1 MLAARRTPIASRP
14 KLAPIDSG
22 REQNK
27 RIYDLPARGPPEEGG
42 DDGRGDEEMQ
52 EEGPHR
58 VEARALQPPDHRG
71 AAHVRHERWEDGISK
86 HNLTTCGGQA

>member
-1 MLAARRTPIASRP
+1 M
-14 KLAPIDSG
+14 DSG

-52 EEGPHR
+52 DEGPHR
-58 VEARALQPPDHRG
+58 VKARALQPLDHRG
-71 AAHVRHERWEDGISK
+71 AHVCHKRREVGISK
-86 HNLTTCGGQA
+86 LNLST